1 MARCSG
7 GTKATVHCHRAIE
20 EATTGHRPAS
30 GRTRLRAALM
40 ALIRDTGP
48 LYAARDEA
56 DTEKALLT
64 IGISGLCVLAIFPQ

>member
-1 MARCSG
+1 
-7 GTKATVHCHRAIE
+7 
-20 EATTGHRPAS
+20 
-30 GRTRLRAALM
+30 M